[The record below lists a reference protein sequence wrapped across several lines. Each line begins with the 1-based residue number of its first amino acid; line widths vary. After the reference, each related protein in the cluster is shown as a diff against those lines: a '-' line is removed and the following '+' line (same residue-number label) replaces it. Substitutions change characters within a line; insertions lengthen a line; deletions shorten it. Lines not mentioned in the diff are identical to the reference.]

1 MVYAVTYDLN
11 ATGQDYN
18 ALYKQIESLG
28 QTNHALQNLWL
39 LSTNYSADQIR
50 DHIRKV
56 IDGNDFVFVMQLYKG
71 SYSAWMP
78 KEAHDWLE
86 ARL

>member
-11 ATGQDYN
+11 ASGQNYSG
-18 ALYKQIESLG
+18 LYKKIESLG

-39 LSTNYSADQIR
+39 LSTNQSADYIRDQIR
-50 DHIRKV
+50 SVVDN
-56 IDGNDFVFVMQLYKG
+56 NDFVFVMQLYRG

-78 KEAHDWLE
+78 VSAHDWLE
-86 ARL
+86 ERL